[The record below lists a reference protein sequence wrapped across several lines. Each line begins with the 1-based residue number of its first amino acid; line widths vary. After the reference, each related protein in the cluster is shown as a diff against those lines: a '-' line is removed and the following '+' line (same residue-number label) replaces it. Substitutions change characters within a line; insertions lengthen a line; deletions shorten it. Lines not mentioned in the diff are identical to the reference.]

1 MNYIEKIKIVNYK
14 CFKGSFDLNLNNGVN
29 IIVGNN
35 EAGKSTIIEA
45 IHLALSGLLNG
56 RYLKNE
62 LSQYIFNKEIETE
75 YLKSLKSDN
84 PKPPPYVQIEIFFA
98 GNDLPELEGDGNSTR
113 KKNCGVNFKVE
124 FDSQFQ
130 ESYSELTTTEVT
142 TIPIEF
148 YKATWTSFARDLVTI
163 KSIPIKSV
171 LIDSTSTRFQNGS
184 DVYISKIIKDDLVE
198 KDIVDLSQAY
208 RKLKEAFMADKSVE
222 AINKKITGKAD
233 ISTKTVNISVDLSAK
248 NSWETSLMTYLEGI
262 PFHQIGKGEQCLI
275 KTNLA
280 LAHKKAKESNLILI
294 EEPENH
300 LSHSKLNQFIKSI
313 TDKCQ
318 GKQIIITTHS
328 SFVANKLNLKNLILL
343 SNKKEKTELTALKK
357 ETYEFFEKLPGYET
371 LRMLLSN
378 KAILVEGPSDELI
391 IQRAFMDKNK
401 KALPIEKEID
411 VISVGLTFKRFL
423 EIADLIK
430 KPIAVVTDND
440 GKYEIKITKKYE
452 DFKNSDTIEIF
463 ADTREELPTL
473 EPQIVDANKD
483 NLDQLCEILEL
494 NKFEFNTTKLISDY
508 MIANKTESALKIFI
522 SEKSINYP
530 KYIND
535 AIEWCN
541 EEQ

>member
-1 MNYIEKIKIVNYK
+1 MNPIQKVNIINYK
-14 CFKGSFDLNLNNGVN
+14 GFKGKFSIDLNAGIN

-35 EAGKSTIIEA
+35 EAGKSTILEA

-62 LSQYIFNKEIETE
+62 LSQYIFNKEIETM
-75 YLKSLKSDN
+75 YLESLKNGN
-84 PKPPPYVQIEIFFA
+84 PLPPPEILIEIYFS
-98 GNDLPELEGDGNSTR
+98 GTDLPELEGDGNTSKR
-113 KKNCGVNFKVE
+113 KASGISFKIE

-130 ESYSELTTTEVT
+130 TDYDELITTEVT

-148 YKATWTSFARDLVTI
+148 YKITWTSFAREVVTV
-163 KSIPIKSV
+163 KSIPVKSV

-198 KDIVDLSQAY
+198 KEIVDLSQAY
-208 RKLKEAFMADKSVE
+208 RKLKESFMADNSVK
-222 AINKKITGKAD
+222 AINNKITGKAD
-233 ISTKTVNISVDLSAK
+233 ISTKTVSISVDLSAK

-300 LSHSKLNQFIKSI
+300 LSHSKLNQFIKSV
-313 TDKCQ
+313 TAKCE

-343 SNKKEKTELTALKK
+343 SNSKEKMTLTTLSK
-357 ETYEFFEKLPGYET
+357 ETYDFFEKLPGYET
-371 LRMLLSN
+371 LRMLLCK

-391 IQRAFMDKNK
+391 VQRAYMDKNE

-411 VISVGLTFKRFL
+411 IISVGLTFKRFL
-423 EIADLIK
+423 EVAAILK
-430 KPIAVVTDND
+430 KQVAVVTDND
-440 GKYEIKITKKYE
+440 GNYEKNITKKYNKYLE
-452 DFKNSDTIEIF
+452 SVTIKIFSDN
-463 ADTREELPTL
+463 RNELKTL

-483 NLDQLCEILEL
+483 NLKLLCEILEID
-494 NKFEFNTTKLISDY
+494 EDDYNTEELISAY
-508 MIANKTESALKIFI
+508 MIANKTESALKIFN
-522 SEKSINYP
+522 SEKSIKYP
-530 KYIND
+530 KYINNV
-535 AIEWCN
+535 IQWCD
-541 EEQ
+541 EE

>member
-1 MNYIEKIKIVNYK
+1 MNVIEKINIINYK
-14 CFKGSFDLNLNNGVN
+14 CFKGKFSLNLNEGIN

-56 RYLKNE
+56 RYLRNE
-62 LSQYIFNKEIETE
+62 LSQYIFNKEIETM
-75 YLKSLKSDN
+75 YLDSLKN
-84 PKPPPYVQIEIFFA
+84 GHPIPPPIILIEIFFS
-98 GNDLPELEGDGNSTR
+98 GNDSPELEGDGNSSKR
-113 KKNCGVNFKVE
+113 KACGLSFKIE

-130 ESYSELTTTEVT
+130 TDYNELIATEVT

-148 YKATWTSFARDLVTI
+148 YKITWTSFAREAVAI
-163 KSIPIKSV
+163 KSIPVKSV
-171 LIDSTSTRFQNGS
+171 LINSTSTRFQNGS
-184 DVYISKIIKDDLVE
+184 DIYISKIIKDDLVE
-198 KDIVDLSQAY
+198 KEIVDLSQAY

-233 ISTKTVNISVDLSAK
+233 ISTKTVSISVDLSTK

-313 TDKCQ
+313 TTKCE

-328 SFVANKLNLKNLILL
+328 SFVANKLSLKNLILL
-343 SNKKEKTELTALKK
+343 SSNKEKTALTTLNK

-371 LRMLLSN
+371 LRMLLCN

-391 IQRAFMDKNK
+391 VQRAYLDKHNK
-401 KALPIEKEID
+401 VLPIEKEID

-423 EIADLIK
+423 EIATILK
-430 KPIAVVTDND
+430 TQVAVVTDND
-440 GKYEIKITKKYE
+440 GDYATNITGKYEGYN
-452 DFKNSDTIEIF
+452 DSDTIKIF
-463 ADTREELPTL
+463 ADDRNELKTL
-473 EPQIVDANKD
+473 EPQLVDANKN
-483 NLDQLCEILEL
+483 NLELLCEILEL
-494 NKFEFNTTKLISDY
+494 DESDYDTEELISTY
-508 MIANKTESALKIFI
+508 MIANKTESALKIFN
-522 SEKSINYP
+522 SGKSIQYP

-535 AIEWCN
+535 VIGWCN
-541 EEQ
+541 EE

>member
-1 MNYIEKIKIVNYK
+1 MNTIEKINIINYK
-14 CFKGSFDLNLNNGVN
+14 CYRGKFSLNLNEGINV
-29 IIVGNN
+29 IVGNN

-45 IHLALSGLLNG
+45 IHLGLSGLLNG
-56 RYLKNE
+56 RYLRNE
-62 LSQYIFNKEIETE
+62 LSQYIFNKEVEII
-75 YLKSLKSDN
+75 YLESLKN
-84 PKPPPYVQIEIFFA
+84 GHPLPPPVILIEIIFS
-98 GNDLPELEGDGNSTR
+98 GDELPELEGDGNTSR
-113 KKNCGVNFKVE
+113 KKASGISFKIE

-130 ESYSELTTTEVT
+130 TDYDELIATEVT

-148 YKATWTSFARDLVTI
+148 YKITWTSFAREAVTV
-163 KSIPIKSV
+163 KSIPVKSV
-171 LIDSTSTRFQNGS
+171 LIDSSSTRFQNGS

-198 KDIVDLSQAY
+198 KEIVDLSQAY

-233 ISTKTVNISVDLSAK
+233 ISTKTVSISVDLSAK

-300 LSHSKLNQFIKSI
+300 LSHSKLNQFIKSV
-313 TDKCQ
+313 TAKCE

-343 SNKKEKTELTALKK
+343 SSTKGKTALTALSK

-371 LRMLLSN
+371 LRMLLCK

-391 IQRAFMDKNK
+391 VQRAFMDKHDK
-401 KALPIEKEID
+401 TVPLEKEID

-423 EIADLIK
+423 EVATILNTQV
-430 KPIAVVTDND
+430 AVVTDND
-440 GKYEIKITKKYE
+440 GDYDTKITGKYM
-452 DFKNSDTIEIF
+452 DFEVSDTIEIF
-463 ADTREELPTL
+463 ADERNELRTL
-473 EPQIVDANKD
+473 EPQLVDANKG
-483 NLDQLCEILEL
+483 NLKLLCEILKIDEDDY
-494 NKFEFNTTKLISDY
+494 NTEQLISDY
-508 MIANKTESALKIFI
+508 MIANKTESALKIFN
-522 SEKSINYP
+522 SEKSIQYP

-535 AIEWCN
+535 VIEWCD
-541 EEQ
+541 EE

>member
-1 MNYIEKIKIVNYK
+1 MHITKVNIENYK
-14 CFKGSFDLNLNNGVN
+14 CFKGSFGLDLNDGVN

-35 EAGKSTIIEA
+35 EAGKSTILEA

-62 LSQYIFNKEIETE
+62 LSQYLFNKEVETE
-75 YLKSLKSDN
+75 YLNSLNSRS
-84 PKPPPYVQIEIFFA
+84 PQEPPYILIEIFLKGDELA
-98 GNDLPELEGDGNSTR
+98 ELEGDSNSL
-113 KKNCGVNFKVE
+113 KKKGCGVKFKIE
-124 FDSQFQ
+124 FDTQFQ
-130 ESYSELTTTEVT
+130 VDYDELTSTVVT

-148 YKATWTSFARDLVTI
+148 YKVTWTSFARDAITVR
-163 KSIPIKSV
+163 SIPIKSV

-198 KDIVDLSQAY
+198 KEIVDLSQAY

-233 ISTKTVNISVDLSAK
+233 ISTKTVSISVDLSAK

-313 TDKCQ
+313 KAKCE
-318 GKQIIITTHS
+318 GKQILITTHS

-343 SNKKEKTELTALKK
+343 HNKKETTLISLRKD
-357 ETYEFFEKLPGYET
+357 TYEFFEKLSGYET
-371 LRMLLSN
+371 LRMIICD

-391 IQRAFMDKNK
+391 VQRAFMDKNEN
-401 KALPIEKEID
+401 ALPIEKEID

-423 EIADLIK
+423 EVADIIK

-440 GKYEIKITKKYE
+440 GGYATTITKKYN
-452 DFKNSDTIEIF
+452 DFKDSKAIKIF
-463 ADTREELPTL
+463 ADDREAFPTL
-473 EPQIVDANKD
+473 EPQVVDANKD
-483 NLDQLCEILEL
+483 DLKLLCEIL
-494 NKFEFNTTKLISDY
+494 KIDATTFNTTQLISDY
-508 MIANKTESALKIFI
+508 MIANKTESALKIFN
-522 SEKSINYP
+522 SAKSIKYP

-535 AIEWCN
+535 VIIWCD
-541 EEQ
+541 EK

>member
-1 MNYIEKIKIVNYK
+1 MNAIEKINIVNYK
-14 CFKGSFDLNLNNGVN
+14 CFKGGFTLTLNEGIN

-62 LSQYIFNKEIETE
+62 LSQYIFNKEIETM
-75 YLKSLKSDN
+75 YLESLKN
-84 PKPPPYVQIEIFFA
+84 GHPLPPPVILIEIFFS
-98 GNDLPELEGDGNSTR
+98 GDNLPELEGDGNTSKR
-113 KKNCGVNFKVE
+113 KASGIRFKIE

-130 ESYSELTTTEVT
+130 TDYEELIQTEVT

-148 YKATWTSFARDLVTI
+148 YKITWTSFARESVTV
-163 KSIPIKSV
+163 KSIPVKSV

-198 KDIVDLSQAY
+198 KEIVDLSQAY

-233 ISTKTVNISVDLSAK
+233 ISTKTVSISVDLSAK

-313 TDKCQ
+313 TAKCE

-343 SNKKEKTELTALKK
+343 SSTKEKTALAAISK

-371 LRMLLSN
+371 LRMLLCK

-391 IQRAFMDKNK
+391 VQRAFMDKHE

-423 EIADLIK
+423 EVAAILK
-430 KPIAVVTDND
+430 TQVAVVTDND
-440 GKYEIKITKKYE
+440 GDYDTKITGKYV
-452 DFKNSDTIEIF
+452 DYDDSDTIEIF
-463 ADTREELPTL
+463 ADKRNELRTL
-473 EPQIVDANKD
+473 EPQLVDANKD
-483 NLDQLCEILEL
+483 DLELLCEILEIDEADY
-494 NKFEFNTTKLISDY
+494 NSQELISAY
-508 MIANKTESALKIFI
+508 MIANKTECALNIFS
-522 SEKSINYP
+522 SEKSIKYP
-530 KYIND
+530 EYIND
-535 AIEWCN
+535 VIEWCD
-541 EEQ
+541 EE

>member
-1 MNYIEKIKIVNYK
+1 MNTIEKINIINYK
-14 CFKGSFDLNLNNGVN
+14 CYRGKFSLNLNEGINV
-29 IIVGNN
+29 IVGNN

-56 RYLKNE
+56 RYLRNE
-62 LSQYIFNKEIETE
+62 LSQYIFNKEVETM
-75 YLKSLKSDN
+75 YLESLKN
-84 PKPPPYVQIEIFFA
+84 GHPLPPPVILIEIFFT
-98 GNDLPELEGDGNSTR
+98 GDELPELEGDGNTSR
-113 KKNCGVNFKVE
+113 KKASGISFKIE

-130 ESYSELTTTEVT
+130 TDYDELIATEVT

-148 YKATWTSFARDLVTI
+148 YKITWTSFAREVVNV
-163 KSIPIKSV
+163 KSIPVKSV
-171 LIDSTSTRFQNGS
+171 LIDSSSTRFQNGS

-198 KDIVDLSQAY
+198 KEIVDLSQAY

-222 AINKKITGKAD
+222 AINKKITSKAD
-233 ISTKTVNISVDLSAK
+233 ISTKTVSISVDLSAK

-300 LSHSKLNQFIKSI
+300 LSHSKLNQFIKSV
-313 TDKCQ
+313 TAKCE

-343 SNKKEKTELTALKK
+343 SSTKEKTALTALSK

-371 LRMLLSN
+371 LRMLLCK

-391 IQRAFMDKNK
+391 VQRAFMDKHDK
-401 KALPIEKEID
+401 TVPIEKEID

-423 EIADLIK
+423 EVATILNTQVAI
-430 KPIAVVTDND
+430 VTDND
-440 GKYEIKITKKYE
+440 GDYDTKITGKYVDFE
-452 DFKNSDTIEIF
+452 DSDTIEIF
-463 ADTREELPTL
+463 ADERNELRTL
-473 EPQIVDANKD
+473 EPQLVNANKG
-483 NLDQLCEILEL
+483 NLKLLCEILEIDESDY
-494 NKFEFNTTKLISDY
+494 KTEQLISDY
-508 MIANKTESALKIFI
+508 MIANKTESALKIFN
-522 SEKSINYP
+522 SDKSIQYP
-530 KYIND
+530 EYIND
-535 AIEWCN
+535 VIEWCD
-541 EEQ
+541 EE

>member
-1 MNYIEKIKIVNYK
+1 MNPIEKINIVNYK
-14 CFKGSFDLNLNNGVN
+14 CFKGRFSLNLNEGIN

-56 RYLKNE
+56 KYLKNE
-62 LSQYIFNKEIETE
+62 LSQYIFNKEIETM
-75 YLKSLKSDN
+75 YLDSLKTDK
-84 PKPPPYVQIEIFFA
+84 PLPPPVIIVEIFFS
-98 GNDLPELEGDGNSTR
+98 GNDLPELEGDGNST
-113 KKNCGVNFKVE
+113 KKKSSGIRFMVE

-130 ESYSELTTTEVT
+130 DDYAELIATEVI

-148 YKATWTSFARDLVTI
+148 YKITWTSFAREAVTV
-163 KSIPIKSV
+163 KSIPVKSV
-171 LIDSTSTRFQNGS
+171 LIDSSSTRFQNGS

-198 KDIVDLSQAY
+198 KEIVDLSQAY
-208 RKLKEAFMADKSVE
+208 RKLKERFMADPSVE

-233 ISTKTVNISVDLSAK
+233 ISTKTVSISVDLSSK

-300 LSHSKLNQFIKSI
+300 LSHTKLNQFIRSI
-313 TDKCQ
+313 TDKCK

-328 SFVANKLNLKNLILL
+328 SFVANKLNLKNLLL
-343 SNKKEKTELTALKK
+343 LNNIKETFSLTDLSKD
-357 ETYEFFEKLPGYET
+357 TYEFFEKLSGYET
-371 LRMLLSN
+371 LRMLLCS

-391 IQRAFMDKNK
+391 VQRAFMDKHD

-423 EIADLIK
+423 EIAEIIK
-430 KPIAVVTDND
+430 KRVAVVTDND
-440 GKYEIKITKKYE
+440 SDYDTKITKKYADYE
-452 DFKNSDTIEIF
+452 DSKTIEIF
-463 ADTREELPTL
+463 ADDRNELNTL
-473 EPQIVDANKD
+473 EPQLVDANKG
-483 NLDQLCEILEL
+483 NLKLLCEILEID
-494 NKFEFNTTKLISDY
+494 EDDYNTEELISEY
-508 MIANKTESALKIFI
+508 MIANKTESALKIFN

-530 KYIND
+530 EYINEV
-535 AIEWCN
+535 IEWCD
-541 EEQ
+541 EE

>member
-1 MNYIEKIKIVNYK
+1 MNTIEKINIINYK
-14 CFKGSFDLNLNNGVN
+14 CYRGKFSLNLNEGINV
-29 IIVGNN
+29 IVGNN
-35 EAGKSTIIEA
+35 EAGKSTILEA

-62 LSQYIFNKEIETE
+62 LSQYIFNKDIETM
-75 YLKSLKSDN
+75 YLESLMN
-84 PKPPPYVQIEIFFA
+84 GHPLPPPDILIEIFFSGA
-98 GNDLPELEGDGNSTR
+98 DLPELEGDGNTSKR
-113 KKNCGVNFKVE
+113 KASGIRFKIE

-130 ESYSELTTTEVT
+130 TDYDELITTEVT

-148 YKATWTSFARDLVTI
+148 YKITWTSFAREVVTV
-163 KSIPIKSV
+163 KSIPVKSV

-198 KDIVDLSQAY
+198 KEIVDLSQAY
-208 RKLKEAFMADKSVE
+208 RKLKESFMADKSVE
-222 AINKKITGKAD
+222 AINNKITGKAD

-300 LSHSKLNQFIKSI
+300 LSHSKLNQFIKSV
-313 TDKCQ
+313 TAKCE

-343 SNKKEKTELTALKK
+343 SKTKEKMPLSKLSK

-371 LRMLLSN
+371 LRMLLCK

-391 IQRAFMDKNK
+391 VQRAFMDKNE

-423 EIADLIK
+423 EVAAILKTKVA
-430 KPIAVVTDND
+430 AVTDND
-440 GKYEIKITKKYE
+440 GDYDSKITEKYV
-452 DFKNSDTIEIF
+452 DYVGSDSIEIF
-463 ADTREELPTL
+463 ADDRNELRTL
-473 EPQIVDANKD
+473 EPQLVDANKD
-483 NLDQLCEILEL
+483 DLKLLCEILEID
-494 NKFEFNTTKLISDY
+494 KVDYNTTDLISAY
-508 MIANKTESALKIFI
+508 MIANKTESALKIFN
-522 SEKSINYP
+522 SEKSIKYP
-530 KYIND
+530 EYIND
-535 AIEWCN
+535 VIKWCD
-541 EEQ
+541 EE